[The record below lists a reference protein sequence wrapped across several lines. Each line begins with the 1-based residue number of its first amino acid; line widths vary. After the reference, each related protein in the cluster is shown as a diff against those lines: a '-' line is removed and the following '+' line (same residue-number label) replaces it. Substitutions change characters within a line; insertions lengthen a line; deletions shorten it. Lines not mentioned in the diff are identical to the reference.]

1 MLQACMKTDIHT
13 YKRIKC
19 VVRYTLVDPRALLLD
34 ARLNSP
40 SYGFCY
46 RGRYHTKNY

>member
-1 MLQACMKTDIHT
+1 MKTDIHT
-13 YKRIKC
+13 YKRIKF
-19 VVRYTLVDPRALLLD
+19 VVRYTLVDPRLLG

-40 SYGFCY
+40 NYGFFY